1 MKKIL
6 SLIAVV
12 CLLLTFAGC
21 GGETPSTPSGSNA
34 PTPATDG
41 FTFTYN
47 GTEIVMKA
55 PAEPIVAALGE
66 AKSYTE
72 EASCAFTGLDKT
84 YYYGSFY
91 LETFPQDGKDYVFGL
106 WFADDS
112 VATKEGIYIGATQAQ
127 VEAAYGADNFNGA
140 NGYELTKGE
149 TKLTIIL
156 QDGVVSSIQYSI
168 VI

>member
-1 MKKIL
+1 M
-6 SLIAVV
+6 V
-12 CLLLTFAGC
+12 
-21 GGETPSTPSGSNA
+21 
-34 PTPATDG
+34 
-41 FTFTYN
+41 
-47 GTEIVMKA
+47 
-55 PAEPIVAALGE
+55 
-66 AKSYTE
+66 
-72 EASCAFTGLDKT
+72 
-84 YYYGSFY
+84 Y